1 MTGAMM
7 EERESDLGRS
17 QSTQDKFISSSVDNG
32 GLTIRWQAS
41 YLDLALYLVCEYTGA
56 VT

>member
-1 MTGAMM
+1 MKALGDWAMM

-32 GLTIRWQAS
+32 GLTIRWQS
-41 YLDLALYLVCEYTGA
+41 VLFGPGFILSL
-56 VT
+56 